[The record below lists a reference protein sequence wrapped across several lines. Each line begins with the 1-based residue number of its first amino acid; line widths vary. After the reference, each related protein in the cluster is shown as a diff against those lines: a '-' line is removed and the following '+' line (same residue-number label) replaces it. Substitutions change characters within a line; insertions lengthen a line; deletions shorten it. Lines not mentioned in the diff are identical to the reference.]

1 MNTHR
6 LISVLLILP
15 TLALFKSCRWVQ
27 PKFMLGYLVLI
38 SLATVLTYWHDK
50 HRAQVGGSR
59 VSEATLHF
67 LEFLGGWPAAYYA
80 QQKFRHKTIKR
91 NYQMTFWCIVGLY
104 QYLSLEML
112 LQWRVLHTFVALFR

>member
-27 PKFMLGYLVLI
+27 PKFTLIYLILI
-38 SLATVLTYWHDK
+38 SLLTYYTYWQDK
-50 HRAQVGGSR
+50 RSAQKGRAR

-67 LEFLGGWPAAYYA
+67 LEFLGGWPVAYLA
-80 QQKFRHKTIKR
+80 QQKLRHKTIKR
-91 NYQMTFWCIVGLY
+91 SYQMTFWSIVGLY

-112 LQWRVLHTFVALFR
+112 LQWRVLHTFVTLFR